1 LRIEIRFGEHLILVG
16 LEQQESSR
24 RARMNLVHQ
33 QQAAPFVETTMIACV
48 EFDHVMVK
56 KRRIEAKNVYA
67 PTK

>member
-1 LRIEIRFGEHLILVG
+1 
-16 LEQQESSR
+16 
-24 RARMNLVHQ
+24 MNLVHQ